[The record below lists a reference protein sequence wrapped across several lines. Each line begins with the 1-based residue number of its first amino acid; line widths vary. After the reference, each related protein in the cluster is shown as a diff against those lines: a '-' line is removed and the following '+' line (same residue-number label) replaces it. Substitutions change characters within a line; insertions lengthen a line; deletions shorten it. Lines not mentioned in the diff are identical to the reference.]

1 MARISTVVI
10 QDSVDVDKIGLFVS
24 DSRGRGFEMVS
35 CMFEILNFESLI
47 AIGEG
52 FPFIQAMLTLSK
64 SNGINEG
71 VAGSVQNL
79 FGFATRYSS
88 DVLTSK
94 FNFVLPEP
102 ILVSLDDLHVEI
114 AADDVSVPL
123 QMGVT
128 LWGDFVELTELQK
141 AIFASKS
148 EYG

>member
-1 MARISTVVI
+1 
-10 QDSVDVDKIGLFVS
+10 
-24 DSRGRGFEMVS
+24 
-35 CMFEILNFESLI
+35 
-47 AIGEG
+47 
-52 FPFIQAMLTLSK
+52 
-64 SNGINEG
+64 
-71 VAGSVQNL
+71 
-79 FGFATRYSS
+79 
-88 DVLTSK
+88 
-94 FNFVLPEP
+94 VLPEP